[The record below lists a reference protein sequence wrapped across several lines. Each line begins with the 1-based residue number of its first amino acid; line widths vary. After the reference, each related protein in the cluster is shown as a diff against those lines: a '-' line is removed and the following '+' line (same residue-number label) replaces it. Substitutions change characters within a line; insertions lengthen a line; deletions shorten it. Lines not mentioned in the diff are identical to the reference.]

1 MLSKIYK
8 ELLKFNNKRPNIQ
21 ILKCAKDL
29 NRLPKNRQMANNHL
43 KRCSTSYVIREMQ
56 TKTIM
61 RYHYTPVRMLK
72 IYNTDNSKFWWGC
85 GAVGTHTLL
94 AVVQNCYTHFGRQF
108 GNFLKTKHTF
118 VPYDPTVKLL
128 VIYPKDLKTYVHTKA
143 CTWILIEA
151 LLS

>member
-72 IYNTDNSKFWWGC
+72 I
-85 GAVGTHTLL
+85 
-94 AVVQNCYTHFGRQF
+94 
-108 GNFLKTKHTF
+108 
-118 VPYDPTVKLL
+118 
-128 VIYPKDLKTYVHTKA
+128 
-143 CTWILIEA
+143 
-151 LLS
+151 